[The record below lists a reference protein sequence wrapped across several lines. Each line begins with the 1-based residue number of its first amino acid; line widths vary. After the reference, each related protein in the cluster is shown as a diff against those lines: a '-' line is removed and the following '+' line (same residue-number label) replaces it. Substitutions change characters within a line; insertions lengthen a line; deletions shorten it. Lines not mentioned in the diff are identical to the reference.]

1 MGPRQFFFDLWSRFY
16 DLPWV
21 QRLIYRPVHD
31 AVLAAAPRHDRRPVL
46 DVGCGTGLFT
56 TRLRRELQRPVVGC
70 DFSAGMLEQAAA
82 RSRRVGWVQANA
94 LTLPFRDQTF
104 GAVVSTESFHWFP
117 DQQSAL
123 IELFRVTAPK
133 GKLLVAL
140 INPPLESVSE
150 ATHVGS
156 RLVGEPLYWPTPER
170 MREQV
175 EAAGFL
181 VQRQQPIYRLP
192 ATPLL
197 SPVLTVAIRPA

>member
-104 GAVVSTESFHWFP
+104 GAVVST
-117 DQQSAL
+117 
-123 IELFRVTAPK
+123 
-133 GKLLVAL
+133 
-140 INPPLESVSE
+140 
-150 ATHVGS
+150 
-156 RLVGEPLYWPTPER
+156 
-170 MREQV
+170 
-175 EAAGFL
+175 
-181 VQRQQPIYRLP
+181 
-192 ATPLL
+192 
-197 SPVLTVAIRPA
+197 